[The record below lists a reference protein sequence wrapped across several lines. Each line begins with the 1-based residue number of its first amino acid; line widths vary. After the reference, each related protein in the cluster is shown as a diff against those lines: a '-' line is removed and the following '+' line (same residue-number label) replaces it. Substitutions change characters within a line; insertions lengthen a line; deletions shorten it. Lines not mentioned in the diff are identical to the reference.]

1 MERVLG
7 YTHLKSEAPYE
18 IEENKPGPSW
28 PHEGNITFKNYTARY
43 RPELNPSLKDVNL
56 HIKGGDNIGICGRT
70 GAGKSTV
77 TLALF
82 RILEAS
88 AGQIFI
94 DGVDIATIGLSDLR
108 HAVSIIPQD
117 SQLFEGS
124 IRGNI
129 DPVGEHK
136 DVDIWAAL
144 EKSYLKEFVQSQS
157 GGLDAPVSEGGS
169 NLSSGQRQLFCF
181 ARALLRNT
189 KILILD
195 EVGLASLNKSVRH
208 FTDLFRSI
216 RQATSSID
224 LETDEAVQQ
233 ILRGEAFDNV
243 TKLVIAHRL
252 NTIAQSDK
260 ILVLDQGAVAE
271 YDSPQA
277 LLANPDSL
285 YASLVGQA
293 HKA

>member
-43 RPELNPSLKDVNL
+43 RPELDPSLKDVNL

-195 EVGLASLNKSVRH
+195 EVG
-208 FTDLFRSI
+208 
-216 RQATSSID
+216 
-224 LETDEAVQQ
+224 
-233 ILRGEAFDNV
+233 
-243 TKLVIAHRL
+243 RL
-252 NTIAQSDK
+252 
-260 ILVLDQGAVAE
+260 L
-271 YDSPQA
+271 
-277 LLANPDSL
+277 
-285 YASLVGQA
+285 
-293 HKA
+293 